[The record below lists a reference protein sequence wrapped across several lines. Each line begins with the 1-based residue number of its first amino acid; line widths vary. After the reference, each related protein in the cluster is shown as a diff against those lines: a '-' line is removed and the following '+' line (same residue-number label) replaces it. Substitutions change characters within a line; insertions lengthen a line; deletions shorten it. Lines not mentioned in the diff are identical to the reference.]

1 MIFGDIIIMDGIVKE
16 KKKKKKRA
24 LNCSL
29 ARIITEDAESPS
41 WDIFFCGSEDG
52 RQKQY
57 INQARQKEPVLFIQ
71 KGFCISKCVAPV

>member
-1 MIFGDIIIMDGIVKE
+1 MVLL
-16 KKKKKKRA
+16 KKPKQQNPA

-29 ARIITEDAESPS
+29 ARIITEDTESPL
-41 WDIFFCGSEDG
+41 WDMFFCGSEDG

>member
-1 MIFGDIIIMDGIVKE
+1 MRMILAVQSLWMGLLE
-16 KKKKKKRA
+16 KKNKSA

-29 ARIITEDAESPS
+29 AQIITEDAESPS
-41 WDIFFCGSEDG
+41 WDVLLGGGGDG
-52 RQKQY
+52 RQKHY